1 MRKKHGVESVRIIV
15 ATDAVLYSR
24 SPARV
29 TFVRDCLHRCGRNN
43 SMVSGLP
50 LPVVSPICFTRYP
63 THPKGWIE
71 DFPPLYFVK
80 SPSEQRLRFEFQYR
94 LDVLSRLRPNVLK
107 EVIVEI
113 NCRSYVVSDVI
124 DSCLSI
130 VAKHNHA
137 LPVRVYDR
145 RSYRITADFSWVF
158 YSPSGNQCY
167 GCLWFDTRTPLQ
179 CFDGVHHMNICLVD
193 RTVKEYSSTWIQYCK
208 LFLARKR
215 VPLVAVRRIVEFS
228 CEEFTHQYSLKRWLS
243 LTSRLFYFFER
254 SMAVREQ
261 YAYLEYRAR
270 DWFAS
275 HLLQLHLR
283 RANDVFRDVLTTV
296 DSSMPCFFCLPE
308 WYGWRCS
315 ACTL

>member
-1 MRKKHGVESVRIIV
+1 MRKKYVVESVRIIV

-24 SPARV
+24 SPVRLL
-29 TFVRDCLHRCGRNN
+29 FVRDCLHRCGRNN

-71 DFPPLYFVK
+71 RSATFSFMLG
-80 SPSEQRLRFEFQYR
+80 PSEDRLRREFQFR
-94 LDVLSRLRPNVLK
+94 LHVLSILRPNVLK

-113 NCRSYVVSDVI
+113 NCRSYVVSEVI

-145 RSYRITADFSWVF
+145 RAYSTTADFRRVF

-179 CFDGVHHMNICLVD
+179 RFDGVHHMNICLVD
-193 RTVKEYSSTWIQYCK
+193 RTVNEYSSTWSQYC
-208 LFLARKR
+208 
-215 VPLVAVRRIVEFS
+215 
-228 CEEFTHQYSLKRWLS
+228 
-243 LTSRLFYFFER
+243 
-254 SMAVREQ
+254 
-261 YAYLEYRAR
+261 
-270 DWFAS
+270 
-275 HLLQLHLR
+275 
-283 RANDVFRDVLTTV
+283 
-296 DSSMPCFFCLPE
+296 
-308 WYGWRCS
+308 
-315 ACTL
+315 